1 GEVTQETNVTLTAK
15 FSKGT
20 GADKVEVTKNYT
32 VKLVPTPEV
41 VVTKGK
47 LLGKIEAAKLLA
59 EDVKYTAAS
68 RNALSAAILEA
79 RAVYDNNSATQT
91 EIKAAVAELEK
102 ATTALVLV
110 PAADTTAPKVTT
122 GKYTLNSVNYDLIAN
137 GYTVAVPA
145 TADNELSALEITI
158 EEDSV
163 IKVTGTS
170 DIASVRSE

>member
-1 GEVTQETNVTLTAK
+1 MTAK